1 MYLDIINVIRNSIC
15 LLIIA
20 LSVDIRMED
29 KLKLVEYSD
38 SESEADETV
47 SLSTVPATQDGS
59 VPVKDSQG
67 RQVAIVEPTPQNVA
81 VVQPMESI
89 GGDDDDDED
98 LEGTGLFEQEVD
110 DPLSTQATQG
120 SSSQVDPY
128 FVSPEIADSLQ
139 IENPRDNVDV
149 IIISDS
155 SQDTI
160 IISEPCDLDDHRS
173 ATSGNYAL
181 LNIFLLLNLFNFLT
195 KL

>member
-1 MYLDIINVIRNSIC
+1 
-15 LLIIA
+15 
-20 LSVDIRMED
+20 MED
-29 KLKLVEYSD
+29 KLKLVECSD
-38 SESEADETV
+38 SESEADETISVPAV
-47 SLSTVPATQDGS
+47 SATQDGS
-59 VPVKDSQG
+59 VPVRDSQG

-89 GGDDDDDED
+89 GGDDDDED
-98 LEGTGLFEQEVD
+98 LEGTGIFEPEVD
-110 DPLSTQATQG
+110 GPLSTQATQG

-160 IISEPCDLDDHRS
+160 IISEPGDLDDHRS
-173 ATSGNYAL
+173 ATSCDYAL
-181 LNIFLLLNLFNFLT
+181 LNTFLFLNLFNSLR

>member
-1 MYLDIINVIRNSIC
+1 
-15 LLIIA
+15 
-20 LSVDIRMED
+20 MED

-47 SLSTVPATQDGS
+47 SLPTVPATQDGS

-89 GGDDDDDED
+89 GGDNDDED
-98 LEGTGLFEQEVD
+98 LEGTGLFEPEVD

-181 LNIFLLLNLFNFLT
+181 LNIFLLLNLFNSLRKF
-195 KL
+195 

>member
-1 MYLDIINVIRNSIC
+1 MYLDVINIIQNCIC

-20 LSVDIRMED
+20 LSVDIRMEN

-47 SLSTVPATQDGS
+47 SLPAVPATQDGS
-59 VPVKDSQG
+59 VPVRDSQG

-81 VVQPMESI
+81 VVLPMESI
-89 GGDDDDDED
+89 GGDDDDEG
-98 LEGTGLFEQEVD
+98 LEGTGIFEPEVD

-120 SSSQVDPY
+120 SSSQVDSY

-160 IISEPCDLDDHRS
+160 IISEPGDLNDHRS

-181 LNIFLLLNLFNFLT
+181 LNIVLFLNLFNSLR
-195 KL
+195 KV

>member
-47 SLSTVPATQDGS
+47 SLPTVPATQDRS
-59 VPVKDSQG
+59 VPVRDSQG

-89 GGDDDDDED
+89 GGDDDDDDED
-98 LEGTGLFEQEVD
+98 LEGTGLFEPEVD
-110 DPLSTQATQG
+110 DPLST
-120 SSSQVDPY
+120 
-128 FVSPEIADSLQ
+128 
-139 IENPRDNVDV
+139 
-149 IIISDS
+149 
-155 SQDTI
+155 
-160 IISEPCDLDDHRS
+160 
-173 ATSGNYAL
+173 
-181 LNIFLLLNLFNFLT
+181 
-195 KL
+195 

>member
-1 MYLDIINVIRNSIC
+1 
-15 LLIIA
+15 
-20 LSVDIRMED
+20 MED

-47 SLSTVPATQDGS
+47 SLPTVPATQDGS
-59 VPVKDSQG
+59 VPVRDSQG

-89 GGDDDDDED
+89 GGDDDDED
-98 LEGTGLFEQEVD
+98 LEGTGLFEPEVD

-139 IENPRDNVDV
+139 IENPRGNVDV
-149 IIISDS
+149 IIISDF

-160 IISEPCDLDDHRS
+160 IISEPCDLDDHGS

>member
-1 MYLDIINVIRNSIC
+1 M
-15 LLIIA
+15 
-20 LSVDIRMED
+20 DIRMED

-47 SLSTVPATQDGS
+47 SLPTVPATQDGS
-59 VPVKDSQG
+59 VPVRDSQG
-67 RQVAIVEPTPQNVA
+67 RQVAIVELTPQNVA

-98 LEGTGLFEQEVD
+98 LEGTGLFEPEVD

-149 IIISDS
+149 MIISDS

-160 IISEPCDLDDHRS
+160 IISEPCNLDDHRS

>member
-1 MYLDIINVIRNSIC
+1 
-15 LLIIA
+15 
-20 LSVDIRMED
+20 MED

-38 SESEADETV
+38 SESEEDETV
-47 SLSTVPATQDGS
+47 SLPTVPATQDGS
-59 VPVKDSQG
+59 VPVRDSQG

-98 LEGTGLFEQEVD
+98 LEGTGLFEPEVD

-120 SSSQVDPY
+120 SSSQVDLY

-155 SQDTI
+155 SQDT

>member
-1 MYLDIINVIRNSIC
+1 MYLDVINVIRNCIC
-15 LLIIA
+15 VLIIA
-20 LSVDIRMED
+20 LSMDISMED

-38 SESEADETV
+38 SESETDETV
-47 SLSTVPATQDGS
+47 SLPTVPATQDGS
-59 VPVKDSQG
+59 VPVRDSQG

-81 VVQPMESI
+81 VVHPMESI
-89 GGDDDDDED
+89 GDDDDDDED
-98 LEGTGLFEQEVD
+98 LEGTGLFEPEVD

-160 IISEPCDLDDHRS
+160 IISEPGDLDDHKS

-181 LNIFLLLNLFNFLT
+181 INIFLLLNLFNSLR

>member
-1 MYLDIINVIRNSIC
+1 
-15 LLIIA
+15 
-20 LSVDIRMED
+20 MED

-38 SESEADETV
+38 SESEANENV
-47 SLSTVPATQDGS
+47 SLPTVPATQDGS
-59 VPVKDSQG
+59 VPVRDFQS
-67 RQVAIVEPTPQNVA
+67 RQVVIVEPTPQNVA

-89 GGDDDDDED
+89 GGDDDDDDDED
-98 LEGTGLFEQEVD
+98 SEGTGLFEPEVD

-160 IISEPCDLDDHRS
+160 IISEPGDLDDHRS

-181 LNIFLLLNLFNFLT
+181 LNIFLLLNLFNSLR